1 MNFYIN
7 ASRNLYL
14 GVIVN
19 LDLYNSVVLELCN
32 SIIAKLCPY
41 SFLSTKLTLLRLN
54 RSVFIQ
60 LQNYI
65 FM

>member
-1 MNFYIN
+1 MDFYIN

-19 LDLYNSVVLELCN
+19 LDLYNSVVLELYN
-32 SIIAKLCPY
+32 STIAKLCTY
-41 SFLSTKLTLLRLN
+41 SFLSTKLTLSRSN

-60 LQNYI
+60 L
-65 FM
+65 